1 MRAGDEEVLRFLIA
15 DMVYQQIKEMDLNY
29 EKVVHSKSI
38 EIIRD
43 VYRELERNIPDDI
56 KLSHIYQIF
65 DNHGILVSFDITSED
80 NNKSEA

>member
-43 VYRELERNIPDDI
+43 VYHELERNIPDDE
-56 KLSHIYQIF
+56 KVTHLYEIF
-65 DNHGILVSFDITSED
+65 DKHGILISLDMTSED
-80 NNKSEA
+80 NKSEA